1 MACPVS
7 HIIYANKYFEKN
19 PSHQFGTDEFILGC
33 VFPDIRR
40 IDKSIRRKDTHL
52 RFKPVDLNFEGLDS
66 FNAGWKYHVYCDMKR
81 EEILNKYKFYSLNN
95 AGDAWGL
102 AGKFLED
109 EIIYGKC
116 NNWEKIVYYFEN
128 APKINTGIGVSC
140 ETMNL
145 WYAIVAKYVQKKPD
159 SRAMKIFLSKQADL
173 AELSGTIVESVDK
186 LRKNAK
192 AKEILE
198 KVCEEI
204 V

>member
-19 PSHQFGTDEFILGC
+19 PSHQLDKDEFILGC

-95 AGDAWGL
+95 AGDVWGL

-109 EIIYGKC
+109 EIIYEKY
-116 NNWEKIVYYFEN
+116 NNWEKLVYYFEN
-128 APKINTGIGVSC
+128 IPGIEIGVDVSH
-140 ETMNL
+140 ETADL
-145 WYAIVAKYVQKKPD
+145 WYTILAKYIEKKPD
-159 SRAMKIFLSKQADL
+159 GKAIRIFLSKQP
-173 AELSGTIVESVDK
+173 ELVPKAKEIVLSVDK
-186 LRKNAK
+186 LARNDKVV
-192 AKEILE
+192 EILK
-198 KVCEEI
+198 KVKNEI